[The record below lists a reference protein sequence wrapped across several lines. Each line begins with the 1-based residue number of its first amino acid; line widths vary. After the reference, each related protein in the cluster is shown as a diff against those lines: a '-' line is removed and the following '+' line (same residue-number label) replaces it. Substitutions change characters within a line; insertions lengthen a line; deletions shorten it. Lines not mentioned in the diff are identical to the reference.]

1 MRSCPPSPEWTAHEN
16 IARLPC
22 AYGSFARRI
31 RRPVKAAGPRPWAH
45 FPRSCRDLYHTSR
58 QPGDAAQ
65 YLARRPAPRLTAAGR
80 LPILGRLW
88 APGAFRRVP
97 EERPAKHQPG
107 HYRRGEPSGQADQHP
122 RPQAHP
128 LTPSGTPTLA
138 VPSAHSHDQPCRSVT
153 AERRYGAPLS
163 HALASGPVPGRP
175 AARRRV
181 AIHHHVPRRAAP
193 AGGHRRGTATERRE
207 PCFCYTLARRAQR
220 RRPQRRQRNRGHLR
234 PRTRCHLR
242 E

>member
-1 MRSCPPSPEWTAHEN
+1 MKISHVYRALMVHLHDGSVGLSRPQGPAHGPTSP
-16 IARLPC
+16 ARAATSTTP
-22 AYGSFARRI
+22 AGSQATRHKYI
-31 RRPVKAAGPRPWAH
+31 
-45 FPRSCRDLYHTSR
+45 
-58 QPGDAAQ
+58 
-65 YLARRPAPRLTAAGR
+65 ARRPAPRLTAAGR